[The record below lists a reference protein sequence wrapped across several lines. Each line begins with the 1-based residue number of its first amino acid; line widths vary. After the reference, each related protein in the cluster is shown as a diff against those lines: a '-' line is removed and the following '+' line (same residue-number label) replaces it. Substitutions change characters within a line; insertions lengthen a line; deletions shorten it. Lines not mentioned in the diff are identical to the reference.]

1 MIQTDLT
8 REAKRR
14 LAKRLGV
21 RPGELCR
28 AMNRGAP
35 APVVDVDEITIPTDQ
50 AGLESLLSDM
60 SDPGKAQKLFAG
72 KTPDGKPAFMEL
84 VRRYAQNMM
93 GEKTEIAAQVREQ
106 TQIAI
111 AEILKEWKN
120 EGSAPLNLNVNP
132 SDLLD
137 THDHAAFAGAGRAA
151 VLKRQGLF
159 QPKALGAKVDAEFKG
174 KMSSADFFYTISSR
188 APRTTE
194 KLARLDRLRNAFSSD
209 VPSEGGFLIPEQ
221 LRSELLRVALETAIV
236 RPRARIIPME
246 TLNVPFP
253 MIDATSNVS
262 SIHGGIT
269 AAWTEEGAAMDD
281 SEPRFGRLVLNAK
294 KLTAYTE
301 VPAELLVDSL
311 LSLQAFIDEMF
322 PEAISFYEDDAF
334 FNGNGVGMPLG
345 ALHALNSAAISITAE
360 SGQTADTIVWQNII
374 KMFSRMLPSSLG
386 RAVWVAS
393 IDSFVELATMA
404 LTVGTG
410 GSAVWLNNGAEGP
423 PATILGRPVI
433 FSEKVPVLGNAGDI
447 NFIDW
452 AYYLI
457 GDRQAMSAASSDHFK
472 FNREV
477 TAFRITERVD
487 GKPWLQSA
495 ITPKNNGPTLS
506 PFVKI
511 AAR

>member
-28 AMNRGAP
+28 AMNRAAP
-35 APVVDVDEITIPTDQ
+35 PVVDVDEITIPTNQ
-50 AGLESLLSDM
+50 GELESLLSDM
-60 SDPGKAQKLFAG
+60 SDPNKAQKIFAG

-84 VRRYAQNMM
+84 IRRYAQNMM

-106 TQIAI
+106 TQIVL
-111 AEILKEWKN
+111 AEVLKEWKS
-120 EGSAPLNLNVNP
+120 EGGSPLNLNVNP
-132 SDLLD
+132 TDLFD
-137 THDHAAFAGAGRAA
+137 THDLGAFAGAGKAA
-151 VLKRQGLF
+151 MMRRQGLF
-159 QPKALGAKVDAEFKG
+159 QAKAIGTKVDNEFKG
-174 KMSSADFFYTISSR
+174 ERNTSADFFYTISSR

-194 KLARLDRLRNAFSSD
+194 RLARLDRLRNAFSSD

-281 SEPRFGRLVLNAK
+281 SEPKFGRLVLNAK

-311 LSLQAFIDEMF
+311 LSLQAFIDQAF
-322 PEAISFYEDDAF
+322 PEALSFYEDDAF
-334 FNGNGVGMPLG
+334 FNGTGVGMPLG
-345 ALHALNSAAISITAE
+345 ALHALNTAAISISAE
-360 SGQTADTIVWQNII
+360 GGQDADTIVWQNII

-410 GSAVWLNNGAEGP
+410 GSAVWLNNGVEGP

-433 FSEKVPVLGNAGDI
+433 FSEKVPVLGSAGDI

-511 AAR
+511 EAR